1 MEIIIAASV
10 SFALGALSTRRYRR
24 DRIAWARRRLQLQ
37 VLSVE
42 VKHLRSKHVAVQ
54 KGNRSP
60 AQRRLI
66 RLRPTLTRAQQLA
79 IALLYKIWPWSTR
92 FMQFSPMTYIRWLQ
106 ARSRKVHADKIK
118 AGKERGRPPTPAFIV
133 EAILTIKNDNPRYGA
148 RRIANIISGG
158 ELQYAIGR
166 TKVAAILKSYGFEP
180 GPKGG
185 LPPRERE
192 PGWLTTLYNQHVM
205 ALDFK
210 VTRDLRGREIY
221 ILNIIDHGRRILHW
235 SRATYDPGSQ
245 WVAQQL
251 RNAFMDLDDLPEA
264 IVMDRDSILA
274 PIAKWILPRMNIKAI
289 RIGYKCPWQNGVV
302 ERFHRTLNEEL
313 LRYVQPLNDRHLNRL
328 LKEFR
333 EYYNTARPHMSN
345 KAAPPILPENADNPA
360 CKDPDFF
367 KHPRKLVRKTWLGG
381 LHSSYRW
388 AS

>member
-1 MEIIIAASV
+1 
-10 SFALGALSTRRYRR
+10 
-24 DRIAWARRRLQLQ
+24 
-37 VLSVE
+37 
-42 VKHLRSKHVAVQ
+42 
-54 KGNRSP
+54 
-60 AQRRLI
+60 
-66 RLRPTLTRAQQLA
+66 
-79 IALLYKIWPWSTR
+79 
-92 FMQFSPMTYIRWLQ
+92 
-106 ARSRKVHADKIK
+106 
-118 AGKERGRPPTPAFIV
+118 
-133 EAILTIKNDNPRYGA
+133 
-148 RRIANIISGG
+148 
-158 ELQYAIGR
+158 
-166 TKVAAILKSYGFEP
+166 
-180 GPKGG
+180 
-185 LPPRERE
+185 
-192 PGWLTTLYNQHVM
+192 M

-210 VTRDLRGREIY
+210 VTRDLHGREIY
-221 ILNIIDHGRRILHW
+221 ILNIIDHGRRALHW

-313 LRYVQPLNDRHLNRL
+313 LRYVQPLSDRHMNRL

-345 KAAPPILPENADNPA
+345 EAEPPIRPEDADNPA
-360 CKDPDFF
+360 CNDPDFF
-367 KHPRKLVRKTWLGG
+367 KQPRKLVRKTWLGG